1 MYPPKP
7 VKPDAKP
14 VKPDAKPDVSNTS
27 VGSSSSEPIDLT
39 LDDDDVRV
47 AARKNPSSSSW
58 ASSSDGDSGPAED
71 VVSVTLRKW
80 RTFWPS
86 RGILIRLV
94 YIVADKAEVL
104 SRLSGGIT
112 ISCFRDHTRHFSNWC
127 DIDKVAKVVQRKRS
141 DSCCNRSTIWLSIPL
156 LELYGQTPCSL
167 SHLEHTHAHTTC
179 AHIHMPHPSSHCA
192 CVFLGIFEDQSN
204 KIIYKK
210 KSASM

>member
-1 MYPPKP
+1 MSISAHIFTALAVNFTCFCSTAKPPQEIIVYPPKP
-7 VKPDAKP
+7 VKPD
-14 VKPDAKPDVSNTS
+14 VKSDVSNTS

-39 LDDDDVRV
+39 RDDDDVRV

-80 RTFWPS
+80 STFWPS

-112 ISCFRDHTRHFSNWC
+112 ICFRDHMRHFSNWC
-127 DIDKVAKVVQRKRS
+127 DIHKVAKVVHRNRS
-141 DSCCNRSTIWLSIPL
+141 DSCCNWSAIWPSIPL
-156 LELYGQTPCSL
+156 LEMY
-167 SHLEHTHAHTTC
+167 
-179 AHIHMPHPSSHCA
+179 
-192 CVFLGIFEDQSN
+192 
-204 KIIYKK
+204 
-210 KSASM
+210 